1 MPKIVKQS
9 NDAEY
14 KVSTKP
20 LYDKEGNF
28 SGVFGNFRPE
38 VKEALGCCTERYGLV
53 QNSDLFTTVD
63 EALETKKALK
73 NPEVRTVVVGNG
85 ERVYRTYTWK
95 DSEFNF
101 RVGKP
106 KVGDE
111 LGLRLTVQNS
121 FDRSLRLSVILG
133 FLRLV
138 CTNGM
143 TTLTREFDLT
153 RRHQSGIDTSFLGEG
168 IDKALENIDEQKQVF
183 NRLAGKVISETQG
196 VSVLGNLVK
205 KNVLSSSMRDSIEA
219 IWHDPSYDEDRERT
233 LYNLLNAGTQHLTR
247 VVEPKRFELAQRVN
261 RDMLKVL
268 DRAAGTKKAMDAL
281 LVPSGK

>member
-1 MPKIVKQS
+1 
-9 NDAEY
+9 
-14 KVSTKP
+14 
-20 LYDKEGNF
+20 
-28 SGVFGNFRPE
+28 
-38 VKEALGCCTERYGLV
+38 LV
-53 QNSDLFTTVD
+53 QNGDLFTTVD
-63 EALETKKALK
+63 EALETKSALK
-73 NPEVRTVVVGNG
+73 NPEIKTVVVGNG

-95 DSEFNF
+95 DSEYNF

-168 IDKALENIDEQKQVF
+168 IELALSNIDEQKQVF
-183 NRLAGKVISETQG
+183 NRLANKTISETQG

>member
-1 MPKIVKQS
+1 
-9 NDAEY
+9 
-14 KVSTKP
+14 
-20 LYDKEGNF
+20 
-28 SGVFGNFRPE
+28 
-38 VKEALGCCTERYGLV
+38 
-53 QNSDLFTTVD
+53 
-63 EALETKKALK
+63 
-73 NPEVRTVVVGNG
+73 
-85 ERVYRTYTWK
+85 
-95 DSEFNF
+95 
-101 RVGKP
+101 
-106 KVGDE
+106 VGDE

-168 IDKALENIDEQKQVF
+168 IELALSNIDEQKQVF
-183 NRLAGKVISETQG
+183 NRLANKTISETQG